1 VRRAVGYY
9 RYDTPEQL
17 SLLNRLYA
25 LLHLYTNF
33 FLPVMKLKEKVQ
45 VGSRKKRVYDDPQTP
60 YTRTLASSNVSDAD
74 KAQLRETYHFL
85 DLVSLRT
92 QIDDVQELLLKTV
105 IKP

>member
-1 VRRAVGYY
+1 MRRAVGYY

-17 SLLNRLYA
+17 ALLNRLYA
-25 LLHLYTNF
+25 LLHWYTNF

-60 YTRTLASSNVSDAD
+60 YARTLASPDVSDAD

-92 QIDDVQELLLKTV
+92 QIDDVQEMLLRTV
-105 IKP
+105 AKP